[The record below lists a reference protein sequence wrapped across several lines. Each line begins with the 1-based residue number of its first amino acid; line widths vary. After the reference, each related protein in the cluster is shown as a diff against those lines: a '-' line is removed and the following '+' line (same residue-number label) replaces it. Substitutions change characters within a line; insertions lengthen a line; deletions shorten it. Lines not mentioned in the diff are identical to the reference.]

1 MGNLK
6 GNSLVESPRSESL
19 KQTKNAKAT
28 GTPLRWGLYALTG
41 LVFGVLDWFYLI
53 WLTFDLSQALTLNPA
68 LEKGLLT
75 LFNFGIWLV
84 PILPIVIIESRKA
97 PNVKSPAYAG
107 MLTWGTA
114 ILSYYA
120 YYASLLS
127 FGKLPLTEHLNVF
140 GPKFDGFW
148 YEYWLKLRYL
158 IIEQVLEWLPIALI
172 GGAALGILAWELSH
186 KRRKALPEQE
196 QAK

>member
-84 PILPIVIIESRKA
+84 PIL
-97 PNVKSPAYAG
+97 
-107 MLTWGTA
+107 
-114 ILSYYA
+114 SYYA